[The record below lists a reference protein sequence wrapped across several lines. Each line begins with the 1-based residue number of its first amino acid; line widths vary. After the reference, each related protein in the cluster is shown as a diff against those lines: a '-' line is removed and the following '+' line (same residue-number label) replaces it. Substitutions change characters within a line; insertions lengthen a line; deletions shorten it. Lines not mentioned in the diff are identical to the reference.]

1 MEEFALR
8 ISGTASGTERMD
20 SLRYL
25 KTVGEQVQRT
35 FLENRTI
42 LAFQEYMEAFFEQP
56 RVHARDSAQYIRDC
70 FDYYGTE
77 TVTRPSGPVRR
88 FKLFDRPFDQASST
102 QEGEGG
108 TPVCGQEEVQNAIYR
123 IMNSFVRAGR
133 VNKLILLHGPN
144 GSAKSSIVGALQRAL
159 EDYSRKEAGALYRV
173 NWMFP
178 SEKLVKGSIG
188 FGDDKVVGSQRV
200 ETYAH
205 LEGTQVDARIACEM
219 KDHPLFLVPRGE
231 RQRMLNDACKP
242 GADFALPAG
251 VLEGELCHKCR
262 QIYAALL
269 QSYNGD
275 VLKVLRHVQV
285 ERFYLSRRYMIG
297 AVTVEPQMS
306 VDADY
311 RQVTHDRSHG
321 ALPGALQNLSLY
333 EPYGPL
339 VSGNRG
345 VIEFSD
351 LLKRPL
357 DHYKYLLGTV
367 ETGIARMSHFL
378 IHLDTLLIA
387 SSNEKH
393 LSAFKE
399 MGDFAS
405 FKGRIELVRVPY
417 LRRVAEEQK
426 VYEHRLAGTIGKHV
440 APHATWVAAHWA
452 VLTRLK
458 KPAPDRYKGDLRK
471 LVEHLTPLEKARL
484 YDLGEAPDRLSS
496 QQANELKKHLQDLWR
511 ESDSYPNYEG
521 RGGASA
527 REMKTVISNAAQN
540 PDYKCVTPQSVLEEL
555 EALTRDKS
563 VYEFLQQDV
572 VDGYHDH
579 EEFVRQTESVY
590 LDVLDDEVR
599 SAMGLVS
606 ERQYREL
613 FEHYVTHVLAWTRGD
628 RLRNRHTGDPERP
641 DEEMM
646 AQTEGIVMS
655 GGEDRREFR
664 RALISTVGA
673 HRLDHP
679 DGEIDYS
686 QIFPDLFRRLRDHF
700 FDERKRTLRKNSER
714 VLRYLGEERGL
725 LSSKDVQAVEKML
738 AAMKGQYGYCD
749 CCARDALVLLLG
761 RRYTD

>member
-1 MEEFALR
+1 MV
-8 ISGTASGTERMD
+8 D

-25 KTVGEQVQRT
+25 KTVGDQVQRT
-35 FLENRTI
+35 FLDNKTI
-42 LAFQEYMEAFFEQP
+42 LAFQEYMEAFFEAP
-56 RVHARDSAQYIRDC
+56 RVHARDGAQYIRDT

-77 TVTRPSGPVRR
+77 TLQKPDGPVRR
-88 FKLFDRPFDQASST
+88 FKLFDRPFDQAAST

-108 TPVCGQEEVQNAIYR
+108 APVSGLEDVQNAIYR
-123 IMNSFVRAGR
+123 ILSSFVRAGR

-144 GSAKSSIVGALQRAL
+144 GSAKSSIVAAMHRAL
-159 EDYSRKEAGALYRV
+159 EDYSRKEAGALYRF
-173 NWMFP
+173 NWIFP

-188 FGDDKVVGSQRV
+188 FGEGKVVGGQRV
-200 ETYAH
+200 ESYAH
-205 LEGTQVDARIACEM
+205 LEGEQVDARIACEM
-219 KDHPLFLVPRGE
+219 KDHPLFLIPRGE
-231 RQRMLNDACKP
+231 RQRLLSDACRP
-242 GADFALPAG
+242 GDDFQLAAG

-378 IHLDTLLIA
+378 LHLDSVLIA

-417 LRRVAEEQK
+417 LRRVSEEQK
-426 VYEHRLAGTIGKHV
+426 VYAHRLAGTIGKHV
-440 APHATWVAAHWA
+440 APHATFVAAHWA

-458 KPAPDRYKGDLRK
+458 KPVPDRYKGDLRK
-471 LVEHLTPLEKARL
+471 LVDHLTPLEKARL
-484 YDLGEAPDRLSS
+484 YDQGKAPDRFSS
-496 QQANELKKHLQDLWR
+496 QQARELKKHLQELWR

-521 RGGASA
+521 RSGASA
-527 REMKTVISNAAQN
+527 REVKTVISNAAQN
-540 PDYKCVTPQSVLEEL
+540 PDYRCLTPQAVLEEL

-563 VYEFLQQDV
+563 VYEFLQQEV
-572 VDGYHDH
+572 IDGYHAH

-590 LDVLDDEVR
+590 LDLLDDEVR
-599 SAMGLVS
+599 EAMGLVS
-606 ERQYREL
+606 EKQYREL
-613 FEHYVTHVLAWTRGD
+613 FERYVLHVLAWTRGE
-628 RLRNRHTGDPERP
+628 RLRNKHTGESEKP

-646 AQTEGIVMS
+646 AQTEAIVMG

-679 DGEIDYS
+679 EGEIDYS

-714 VLRYLGEERGL
+714 VLRYLGDDRAQ
-725 LSSKDVQAVEKML
+725 LSGKDVEVVETML
-738 AAMKGQYGYCD
+738 QAMKDRYGYCQ
-749 CCARDALVLLLG
+749 CCARDALVSLLG
-761 RRYTD
+761 KRYMD

>member
-1 MEEFALR
+1 MV
-8 ISGTASGTERMD
+8 D

-25 KTVGEQVQRT
+25 KTVGDQVQRA
-35 FLENRTI
+35 FLDNKTI
-42 LAFQEYMEAFFEQP
+42 LAFQEYMEAFLEAP
-56 RVHARDSAQYIRDC
+56 RVHARDGARYIRDSL
-70 FDYYGTE
+70 DYYGTE
-77 TVTRPSGPVRR
+77 IVQKPGGPERR
-88 FKLFDRPFDQASST
+88 FKIFDRPFDQSASI

-108 TPVCGQEEVQNAIYR
+108 APVSGLEDVQNAIYR
-123 IMNSFVRAGR
+123 ILNSFVRAGR

-144 GSAKSSIVGALQRAL
+144 GSAKSSLVAALQRGL
-159 EDYSRKEAGALYRV
+159 EDYSRKEAGALYRF
-173 NWMFP
+173 NWIFP

-188 FGDDKVVGSQRV
+188 FGEGKVVGGQRV
-200 ETYAH
+200 ESYAH
-205 LEGTQVDARIACEM
+205 LEGEQVDARIACEM
-219 KDHPLFLVPRGE
+219 KDHPLFLIPRGE
-231 RQRMLNDACKP
+231 RQRLLADACKP
-242 GADFALPAG
+242 GDDFQLAAG

-311 RQVTHDRSHG
+311 RQITHDRSHG
-321 ALPGALQNLSLY
+321 ALPGALQNLALY

-378 IHLDTLLIA
+378 LHLDSVLIA

-417 LRRVAEEQK
+417 LRRVSEEQR

-440 APHATWVAAHWA
+440 APHATFVAAHWA

-458 KPAPDRYKGDLRK
+458 KPVADRYKGDLRK
-471 LVEHLTPLEKARL
+471 LVDHLTPLEKARL
-484 YDLGEAPDRLSS
+484 YDQGEAPDRLSS
-496 QQANELKKHLQDLWR
+496 QQAKELKKHLQDLWR

-521 RGGASA
+521 RSGASA
-527 REMKTVISNAAQN
+527 REVKTVISNAAQN
-540 PDYKCVTPQSVLEEL
+540 PDYKCLTPQAVLEEL

-563 VYEFLQQDV
+563 VYEFLQQEV

-579 EEFVRQTESVY
+579 EEFVRQTEGVY
-590 LDVLDDEVR
+590 LDLLDDEVR
-599 SAMGLVS
+599 EAMGLVS
-606 ERQYREL
+606 EKQYREL
-613 FEHYVTHVLAWTRGD
+613 FEKYVLHVLAWTRGE
-628 RLRNRHTGDPERP
+628 RLRNKHTGDAERP

-646 AQTEGIVMS
+646 AQTEGIVMAS
-655 GGEDRREFR
+655 GEDRREFR

-679 DGEIDYS
+679 EGEIDYS

-714 VLRYLGEERGL
+714 VLRYLGEERAQ
-725 LSSKDVQAVEKML
+725 LSSKDVEAVEKML
-738 AAMKGQYGYCD
+738 QAMRDQHGYCEN
-749 CCARDALVLLLG
+749 CARDALVLLLG
-761 RRYTD
+761 RRYMD